1 MSRSLN
7 STTTLR
13 QILEGIVGSV
23 PFGIIVLSNEGEIEL
38 INGTGAK
45 LLDHKDLSPS
55 DLIDTHFETALMHL
69 DEAKEKYV
77 QLILS
82 GRHSHFQLQLTTPI
96 SNRELDIT
104 CKKLLRGA
112 LIIIEDLTE
121 KNLLQHQNSHDD
133 LTGLGNRQS
142 FEKSLLEVIEDQ
154 REHISS
160 VVIFID
166 LDNFKPI
173 NDIAGHDAGDETL
186 KAIATTLLGRVRE
199 KDIVARLGGDE
210 FAILLHDCPINKAT
224 DIAKSILKKVEELR
238 FHFKNKLFRLTLSAG
253 LYPIT
258 PNCKDSP
265 STVINAADIACR
277 SAKQSGGSKVYVL
290 TESNNE
296 FKEHITQVDWL
307 EKITQAIENDNFIL
321 YGQKIEGLDQ
331 AHNNHYEVLIRM
343 QDDDGKIIA
352 PDAFISAAERFNM
365 MSQIDKWVI
374 RESFRLADKDHILS
388 INLSGQTV
396 SDPSIAEYILSLRS
410 KYDID
415 PSKIIFE
422 VTETAAIQNSD
433 AAMTLLDTLSTVG
446 FHFSLDDF
454 GTGLSS
460 FSYLKDMPVSTLKID
475 GVFIR
480 DIETDPISHAMV
492 KSITEIANVMG
503 IKTVAEYVENNSI
516 YKILKDI
523 GINYAQGFFVHK
535 PEALE
540 SIIIHNSS
548 ASGALNA

>member
-1 MSRSLN
+1 
-7 STTTLR
+7 
-13 QILEGIVGSV
+13 
-23 PFGIIVLSNEGEIEL
+23 
-38 INGTGAK
+38 
-45 LLDHKDLSPS
+45 
-55 DLIDTHFETALMHL
+55 
-69 DEAKEKYV
+69 
-77 QLILS
+77 
-82 GRHSHFQLQLTTPI
+82 
-96 SNRELDIT
+96 
-104 CKKLLRGA
+104 
-112 LIIIEDLTE
+112 
-121 KNLLQHQNSHDD
+121 
-133 LTGLGNRQS
+133 
-142 FEKSLLEVIEDQ
+142 
-154 REHISS
+154 
-160 VVIFID
+160 
-166 LDNFKPI
+166 
-173 NDIAGHDAGDETL
+173 
-186 KAIATTLLGRVRE
+186 
-199 KDIVARLGGDE
+199 
-210 FAILLHDCPINKAT
+210 
-224 DIAKSILKKVEELR
+224 
-238 FHFKNKLFRLTLSAG
+238 
-253 LYPIT
+253 
-258 PNCKDSP
+258 
-265 STVINAADIACR
+265 
-277 SAKQSGGSKVYVL
+277 
-290 TESNNE
+290 
-296 FKEHITQVDWL
+296 
-307 EKITQAIENDNFIL
+307 
-321 YGQKIEGLDQ
+321 
-331 AHNNHYEVLIRM
+331 M

-352 PDAFISAAERFNM
+352 PGAFISAAERFNM

-492 KSITEIANVMG
+492 KSITEIANVLG

-523 GINYAQGFFVHK
+523 GINYAQGFFVHE